1 MFIPIITP
9 LNLALL
15 LSPGNETGGDS
26 EYETARS
33 VIVTTPLSKYLQ
45 NNEQVI
51 MEAVAIKMSI
61 LTFYQN
67 RRLILQTHQK

>member
-15 LSPGNETGGDS
+15 LSPGNETGGNS
-26 EYETARS
+26 EYVTARS

-51 MEAVAIKMSI
+51 MEAEAI
-61 LTFYQN
+61 
-67 RRLILQTHQK
+67 